1 MPRWRCWFCFRHQDS
16 FCFLRICMFVLKYR
30 FQHCMCRSSR
40 EDCVNF
46 FQWFICLSKKNTED
60 TAVLNLTFCQKRLR
74 YLSKSENFRRQ
85 KTVVRANLTQNKT
98 QPLITLMKRTWMR
111 YQLFYLN
118 LNFEHFFFTQFKI
131 ISFIEDLALSLRHM
145 KSKAVTISS

>member
-1 MPRWRCWFCFRHQDS
+1 
-16 FCFLRICMFVLKYR
+16 MFVLKYR
-30 FQHCMCRSSR
+30 FQHVMWRSSR
-40 EDCVNF
+40 EDCVNV

-98 QPLITLMKRTWMR
+98 QPLKTLMKRT
-111 YQLFYLN
+111 
-118 LNFEHFFFTQFKI
+118 
-131 ISFIEDLALSLRHM
+131 
-145 KSKAVTISS
+145 

>member
-1 MPRWRCWFCFRHQDS
+1 
-16 FCFLRICMFVLKYR
+16 MFVLKYR
-30 FQHCMCRSSR
+30 FQHCMWRSSR

-98 QPLITLMKRTWMR
+98 QPLITLMKRT
-111 YQLFYLN
+111 
-118 LNFEHFFFTQFKI
+118 
-131 ISFIEDLALSLRHM
+131 
-145 KSKAVTISS
+145 